1 MRIILLDD
9 STEWLGELLAESV
22 AEGAVLAA
30 CDLPADWRSVEDR
43 LVEAFGVAGECA
55 VEEVP
60 LVYLVQSADLRG
72 ARSALAGALAGAL
85 VSCAR
90 AVAFEFSRR
99 QVSANVVAVP
109 EEVDRSSAARVIGG
123 LLRDPVLTGELIDL
137 GNAKL
142 GRLQP

>member
-1 MRIILLDD
+1 MRTILLDD

-109 EEVDRSSAARVIGG
+109 EEVDRSVAARVIGG